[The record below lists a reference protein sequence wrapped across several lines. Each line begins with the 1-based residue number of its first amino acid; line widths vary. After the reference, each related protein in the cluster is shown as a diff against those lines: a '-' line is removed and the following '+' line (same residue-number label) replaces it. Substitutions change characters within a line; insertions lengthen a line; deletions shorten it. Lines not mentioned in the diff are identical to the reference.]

1 MEGTYVFE
9 KHAVFIIQRNVFK
22 PSILDIKNFF
32 QTILYDLEYSKTLYY
47 QRVETLVMMCQNS
60 IQFPYINLKICII
73 FIFLKLLNINGTDQ
87 SKYRESNA

>member
-22 PSILDIKNFF
+22 PSILDIKKFF